1 MPSYRKLPSG
11 LWQATVRLPSGKR
24 ITETDKLKSVVK
36 AWAIEQED
44 AIRRGVWRDPRAARI
59 TFGEW
64 YQRWWA
70 ARVVEPETRR
80 GDRAQLTYR
89 ILPQWEEWPLAK
101 IKRMDVQGWIRQMQA
116 DGIPAATIRRTYNL
130 FSSMIGDAVLEGPI
144 GESPCVKI
152 ALPPTDPKLPAWFT
166 RAQVD
171 RIQVELPR
179 THTVMVELMVCSG
192 PRWGEAAAAVG
203 RERDDGQGNVM
214 DWTRRKLR
222 ITGTLTQYGEWKEY
236 PKNSS
241 SRGEIP
247 VPPHVCDMMAA
258 LLTGREPDGF
268 VFVARR
274 RSPKT
279 GTFPTLSGA
288 NWRGVWYAAIDAAN
302 EKIREQNRNLP
313 EGRRL
318 APVPRYDPHDCRH
331 TAASWLVQAGVPLY
345 NVQAL
350 LRHASFVTTQRYAHL
365 APDRNDAI
373 AAGWAKARQDATLIA
388 VADEATGEPEQF
400 EEFLRACLRWYR
412 DDPDRAL
419 AALAPHWGPRLAAV
433 DGRTLKIMT
442 HR

>member
-1 MPSYRKLPSG
+1 MPSYRRLPSG

-44 AIRRGVWRDPRAARI
+44 AIRRGIWRDPRAARI

-64 YQRWWA
+64 HQRWWA

-80 GDRAQLTYR
+80 GDGAQLKHR

-116 DGIPAATIRRTYNL
+116 DGVPAATIRRTYNL
-130 FSSMIGDAVLEGPI
+130 FNSMIGDAAIDGRI

-152 ALPPTDPKLPAWFT
+152 ALPPTDPKLPSWFT
-166 RAQVD
+166 RGQVD
-171 RIQVELPR
+171 LIEAELPR
-179 THTVMVELMVCSG
+179 THAAMVELMVCSG

-222 ITGTLTQYGEWKEY
+222 ITGTLTQYGDWKEY
-236 PKNSS
+236 PKNSA

-247 VPPHVCDMMAA
+247 VPPDVCDLMAA
-258 LLTGREPDGF
+258 LLEGREPDAF
-268 VFVARR
+268 VFVASR

-279 GTFPTLSGA
+279 GEFPTLSGA
-288 NWRGVWYAAIDAAN
+288 NWRVVWYQAIDTAN
-302 EKIREQNRNLP
+302 EKIREQNRSLP
-313 EGRRL
+313 KERRQ

-350 LRHASFVTTQRYAHL
+350 LRHASYSTTQRYAHL

-373 AAGWAKARQDATLIA
+373 TAGWAKTRQEDAIGA
-388 VADEATGEPEQF
+388 AADEAGEPEQLA
-400 EEFLRACLRWYR
+400 EFLRACLRWYR

-419 AALAPHWGPRLAAV
+419 ATLAPHWGPQLAAV